1 MKYGF
6 LFGAG
11 AEVGYGL
18 PSGGMFALDIFR
30 YDSTASKQIFKEMR
44 DGVDL
49 SYPYA
54 TEWLPDNFM
63 KKNIS
68 SFGKTI
74 FQSIIQDTVEHN
86 RDAIIDRLNHFDD
99 IAKKQAIRLK
109 NDYGI
114 IINEVIKRMLS
125 REVDTL
131 SLSQSISFIPEF
143 EKGNTLFSNRYF
155 AALLM
160 IYKNKSL
167 MKADE
172 RNEMRKILL
181 SMLQLMVGALSEE
194 LARKINDNLFN
205 KKDEEIDLLDDLGE
219 FIQLNYSS
227 SGITGMEYLLEME
240 NPDLKS
246 DQAII
251 IRFAQMIL
259 ESIYSSVLDYKSVID
274 SHWHYLYNPKN
285 EWAKFCKICIF
296 LLNVR
301 SYISEKAEVLNSN
314 SNPNGYYNMLRDS
327 IEKKDFQCS
336 TIATT
341 NYNHFIENII
351 GTKITY
357 LNGSTETWYDPYINR
372 IGSKEELTN
381 DEKHILVPLM
391 FTQSGTKPMT
401 SISMSEKYVNAY
413 QEWKASDALVVIGF
427 GFGVDD
433 EHINGIIRTLIDID
447 DKRVIVIKIK
457 RSQSAESELSSIK
470 QRLKIH
476 NSDKLSI
483 VLVDKDGQNIEN
495 GKKWTESIMMT

>member
-1 MKYGF
+1 MKFGF

-30 YDSTASKQIFKEMR
+30 YDSTESKKLFKEMR

-54 TEWLPDNFM
+54 TEWLPDGFM
-63 KKNIS
+63 SKNIS

-74 FQSIIQDTVEHN
+74 FQNIIQDTVEHN
-86 RDAIIDRLNHFDD
+86 RDLIIEKLNSFDD
-99 IAKKQAIRLK
+99 IAKTQAAELRKDI
-109 NDYGI
+109 GI
-114 IINEVIKRMLS
+114 NIDEVIKKMIS
-125 REVDTL
+125 RDVDTL
-131 SLSQSISFIPEF
+131 SLSQSISFITEF
-143 EKGNTLFSNRYF
+143 EKGNNLFANHYF

-167 MKADE
+167 MKLDE
-172 RNEMRKILL
+172 RNEMGKILL
-181 SMLQLMVGALSEE
+181 SLLQLLVGALSEE
-194 LARKINDNLFN
+194 LARKINDSLFN

-227 SGITGMEYLLEME
+227 SGIIGMEYMLEME

-246 DQAII
+246 DPGII
-251 IRFAQMIL
+251 IRFAQMVL
-259 ESIYSSVLDYKSVID
+259 ESIYSSVLDYKSIID
-274 SHWHYLYNPKN
+274 SYWHYLYSPKK

-301 SYISEKAEVLNSN
+301 NYISEKSKKINLTANHD
-314 SNPNGYYNMLRDS
+314 GYYNMLRES
-327 IEKKDFQCS
+327 IDKREFECTS
-336 TIATT
+336 IATT
-341 NYNHFIENII
+341 NYNHFIEDII
-351 GTKITY
+351 GTNIIY

-372 IGSKEELTN
+372 IGTKEALTSN
-381 DEKHILVPLM
+381 EKHILVPLM

-401 SISMSEKYVNAY
+401 SISMSEKYVGAY
-413 QEWKASDALVVIGF
+413 QHWKDSDALVVIGF

-447 DKRVIVIKIK
+447 NKKVIVITIK
-457 RSQSAESELSSIK
+457 RNQSAESELSTIK
-470 QRLKIH
+470 KRLKIY
-476 NSDKLSI
+476 NSNNLSVI
-483 VLVDKDGQNIEN
+483 LVNEKGIEVET
-495 GKKWTESIMMT
+495 GKKWTESIMK